1 MKPIEFDETESSLQK
16 IFVLAKY
23 MNIKVTC
30 KKCGEVMILINEQ
43 ESLEKNGKRFPG
55 AGLFCPNGH
64 ISMLWIPPPVSD
76 LDLFWK
82 EFERRSSQNTMLKPA

>member
-43 ESLEKNGKRFPG
+43 ESLEKNGKRFP
-55 AGLFCPNGH
+55 
-64 ISMLWIPPPVSD
+64 
-76 LDLFWK
+76 
-82 EFERRSSQNTMLKPA
+82 